1 MTGVPYSVFV
11 SHSWHDRWIARQIA
25 LGIKSEARADVFI
38 DIFNVLS
45 GDRIEERVHEGLT
58 ECSELISLLTP
69 WSVDRNWVW
78 SEMAGAW
85 ALRKRYVGVMYGL
98 TLEEIDKNHG
108 GLAILSPTNVI
119 NLNELDNYLK
129 ELSDRVKGAK

>member
-11 SHSWHDRWIARQIA
+11 SHSWHDRWIATQIA

>member
-1 MTGVPYSVFV
+1 
-11 SHSWHDRWIARQIA
+11 
-25 LGIKSEARADVFI
+25 
-38 DIFNVLS
+38 
-45 GDRIEERVHEGLT
+45 
-58 ECSELISLLTP
+58 
-69 WSVDRNWVW
+69 
-78 SEMAGAW
+78 
-85 ALRKRYVGVMYGL
+85 MYGL